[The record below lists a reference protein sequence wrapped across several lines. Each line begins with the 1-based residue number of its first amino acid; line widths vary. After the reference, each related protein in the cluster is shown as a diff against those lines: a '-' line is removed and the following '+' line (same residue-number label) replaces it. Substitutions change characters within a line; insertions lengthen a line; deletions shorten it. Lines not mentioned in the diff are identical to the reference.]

1 MHHLSPEAAHAIT
14 LLLMSTL
21 LGGIIGYERERHE
34 RPAGLRTHIV
44 VCVAATLITIV
55 SQKASGD
62 SKITAQI
69 VSGVGFLGAG
79 TILRD
84 NGGSVRGL
92 TTAATLWLVA
102 GIGIAV
108 GYGETYALYAAVTTA
123 ITLVTLILF
132 GKLESRLGRTR
143 ARQEVTLL
151 FGSGEDQLQSIA
163 RLFRSI
169 RDAGASIRSVDT
181 SDVCGGQLIKIS
193 LVVPRNVPRETLDG
207 LLAKED
213 SVITYDWTEE

>member
-14 LLLMSTL
+14 LLLTSTL

-84 NGGSVRGL
+84 SGGSVRGL

-108 GYGETYALYAAVTTA
+108 GYGEPYSLYAAVTTA

-132 GKLESRLGRTR
+132 GKLESLLGRTR
-143 ARQEVTLL
+143 IQQEVTML
-151 FGSGEDQLQSIA
+151 FGNSEDQLQAVA

-169 RDAGASIRSVDT
+169 RDAGASIRRVDT

-193 LVVPRNVPRETLDG
+193 LVMPRSVPRERLDD